1 MSGSLHTPA
10 YRRFLDAL
18 VAFRK
23 GKGVT
28 QVQLA
33 ERIGRTQ
40 VWVSKCERGD
50 RRLDV
55 IEIVELARGIGVEP
69 SEIMALAA
77 AALDGAAPGE
87 GSNDEGLDDEGS
99 GSDAGVGT
107 GRA

>member
-18 VAFRK
+18 IAFRK
-23 GKGVT
+23 AKGVT

-69 SEIMALAA
+69 AEIVRLAE
-77 AALDGAAPGE
+77 AALDSAASGE
-87 GSNDEGLDDEGS
+87 VSNDEGN
-99 GSDAGVGT
+99 GSDVRGGT
-107 GRA
+107 RRA

>member
-10 YRRFLDAL
+10 YKRFLDAL
-18 VAFRK
+18 IAFRK

-69 SEIMALAA
+69 AEIVRLAE
-77 AALDGAAPGE
+77 AAL
-87 GSNDEGLDDEGS
+87 NDEGREG
-99 GSDAGVGT
+99 DAGGT
-107 GRA
+107 GRGT

>member
-1 MSGSLHTPA
+1 MSGSLHTLA

-18 VAFRK
+18 IAFRK
-23 GKGVT
+23 QHGVT

-55 IEIVELARGIGVEP
+55 IEIVELARGIGVDP
-69 SEIMALAA
+69 AEIVGLAE
-77 AALDGAAPGE
+77 AALNQAAP
-87 GSNDEGLDDEGS
+87 NDEGREG
-99 GSDAGVGT
+99 DAGGT
-107 GRA
+107 GNGK

>member
-10 YRRFLDAL
+10 YKRFLDAL
-18 VAFRK
+18 IAFRK
-23 GKGVT
+23 QKGVT

-69 SEIMALAA
+69 AEILGLAE
-77 AALDGAAPGE
+77 AALNEAIP
-87 GSNDEGLDDEGS
+87 NDEGREG
-99 GSDAGVGT
+99 DAGGT
-107 GRA
+107 GNGK